1 VHVPVGFQAKQ
12 VPDGTQRNQLREMAK
27 TWDAL
32 AEDRDR
38 LAQNHPDVK
47 A

>member
-1 VHVPVGFQAKQ
+1 MHVPFGFQAKQ
-12 VPDGTQRNQLREMAK
+12 VLDGTPRNQLQEMARF
-27 TWDAL
+27 WDAL
-32 AEDRDR
+32 ADDQDK